1 MMTAISA
8 VHSWAARALF
18 RLRKF
23 VADGWR
29 DHARNTEMLV
39 AFGPTRPRSRSK
51 ALGRPIG
58 TYDGT
63 CLPAR
68 ERQRTNWCH
77 GSTEK
82 SDHCFQSAVRR
93 SPARRRRRWPKRAF
107 CPLVTPFF
115 SQAVPGNLRT
125 GPCGPAGPPYGRT
138 EHGRSRGVRHSNS
151 RGGGGVNGS
160 KILNHVPGSRSK
172 NLERGPRNQ

>member
-1 MMTAISA
+1 MNITLTASKKTLILTPLRPAWCCARSRRVEFESETTIAVTAVMTAISA

-23 VADGWR
+23 VADGWH
-29 DHARNTEMLV
+29 DHARNTEMLA

-51 ALGRPIG
+51 ALCRPIG

-107 CPLVTPFF
+107 FPLVTP
-115 SQAVPGNLRT
+115 LLLLW
-125 GPCGPAGPPYGRT
+125 
-138 EHGRSRGVRHSNS
+138 RSRGT
-151 RGGGGVNGS
+151 
-160 KILNHVPGSRSK
+160 
-172 NLERGPRNQ
+172 

>member
-1 MMTAISA
+1 MRCIPGPRAHFSGSESLSPTVGMIS
-8 VHSWAARALF
+8 
-18 RLRKF
+18 
-23 VADGWR
+23 
-29 DHARNTEMLV
+29 RNTEMLV

-93 SPARRRRRWPKRAF
+93 RRSPACRRRRWPKRAF
-107 CPLVTPFF
+107 FLRPLVCGDPPSF
-115 SQAVPGNLRT
+115 ALPLARGGPGEPKN
-125 GPCGPAGPPYGRT
+125 GSV
-138 EHGRSRGVRHSNS
+138 RSRWPSLRPDGAWT
-151 RGGGGVNGS
+151 
-160 KILNHVPGSRSK
+160 VPRSAPFISPGQ
-172 NLERGPRNQ
+172 ERG